1 MNCKPGDLAVI
12 VRSVA
17 GNEGRIVRCIR
28 FVGKV
33 RGWVGDDRW
42 ETDQVLIGE
51 RGGKTNAVQDSCL
64 RPLRDPGNDAKD
76 ETLLWAGLPVPST
89 EKEAA

>member
-1 MNCKPGDLAVI
+1 MI

-33 RGWVGDDRW
+33 PGWLGDDRW
-42 ETDQVLIGE
+42 ETDQVITGV
-51 RGGKTNAVQDSCL
+51 RGGKTNAVQDSIL
-64 RPLRDPGNDAKD
+64 RPLRDPGDDAQD
-76 ETLLWAGLPVPST
+76 ESLQWLPVPST